1 MSVSYKKLS
10 HLLIERNISHSEL
23 RNQIGYSAN
32 ITARLK
38 KNEYVSLETIEGLC
52 TYLHVGVDD
61 ILDFII
67 TDNQNK
73 GVHNND

>member
-23 RNQIGYSAN
+23 RNKIGYSAN
-32 ITARLK
+32 ITTRLK

-52 TYLHVGVDD
+52 TYLNVGVDD
-61 ILDFII
+61 ILDFTI
-67 TDNQNK
+67 TANQDK
-73 GVHNND
+73 GAHNNE